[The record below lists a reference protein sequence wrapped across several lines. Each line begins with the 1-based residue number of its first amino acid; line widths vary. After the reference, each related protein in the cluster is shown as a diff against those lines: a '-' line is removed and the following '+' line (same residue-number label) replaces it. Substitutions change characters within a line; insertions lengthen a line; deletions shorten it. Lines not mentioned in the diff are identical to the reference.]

1 MPHCCFSFAPATTS
15 RHSAYGVACL
25 HIFNV
30 ARSRQVFLIGMLA
43 FALACCVSCVLC
55 LAAAHPPAQPNP
67 SDSPAPIEWSNLQ
80 RIDLPFYSRTSFEPV
95 DHDSSFTRH
104 PQPSPVYP
112 VEVEVACED
121 THNFKLCLIRAC
133 TVLDQSRRSQDGFY
147 IGEVFIKMRAAAFVW
162 PLTLTV
168 CFRPAS
174 ESRSLFFLPDDAGAT
189 EHFDCAI
196 MSVDAN
202 SAEVDTICRGPADT
216 NCSVQARIGLALPAR
231 SLHLLQRVLYELYV
245 HVEFDADAATASAV
259 SQPVY
264 LTASRNT
271 SVLIWGD
278 HGGAM
283 KSSIET
289 LLLAGIVPERLFCFQ
304 HHHYYKHAVSATPCT
319 RPSFPHDMSLFLQSM
334 VANERFGTPPVT
346 GMGLAYTI
354 IGNNS
359 ISEFRL
365 KYSQEFDAFD
375 VRVPLHIVIAR
386 TL

>member
-1 MPHCCFSFAPATTS
+1 
-15 RHSAYGVACL
+15 
-25 HIFNV
+25 
-30 ARSRQVFLIGMLA
+30 
-43 FALACCVSCVLC
+43 
-55 LAAAHPPAQPNP
+55 
-67 SDSPAPIEWSNLQ
+67 
-80 RIDLPFYSRTSFEPV
+80 
-95 DHDSSFTRH
+95 
-104 PQPSPVYP
+104 
-112 VEVEVACED
+112 
-121 THNFKLCLIRAC
+121 
-133 TVLDQSRRSQDGFY
+133 
-147 IGEVFIKMRAAAFVW
+147 
-162 PLTLTV
+162 
-168 CFRPAS
+168 
-174 ESRSLFFLPDDAGAT
+174 
-189 EHFDCAI
+189 
-196 MSVDAN
+196 
-202 SAEVDTICRGPADT
+202 
-216 NCSVQARIGLALPAR
+216 
-231 SLHLLQRVLYELYV
+231 VLYELYV

-334 VANERFGTPPVT
+334 VANERIGTPPVT